1 MRQGILAG
9 RYPAVAAMVIFALV
23 PFLGLSAALQ
33 PLSPIIGE
41 QLHMSR
47 HALSLTTGMAN
58 AGYAIGTILAVQFA
72 LHLPQRRM
80 LLLYGVL
87 LVLGSVLAA
96 AATSPAPFIAGHV
109 LQGLCTSLM
118 LIAAVPPLVIG
129 YPASKARWTAMI
141 MNVCVFGAVAL
152 GPFVGG
158 LQAHAHAWRP
168 LFWVVAGIAA
178 AALVL
183 SVLTFQDAPPAD
195 RTGPWDITGVTLAAG
210 GCAAAFFGSAQL
222 LTHQFLDP
230 VAIIPLAGGLLAI
243 ITLLI
248 VEYRGRDP
256 LLNLRPLTSTFPVTG
271 ILVAICAAAASVS
284 AIVLSGETLAQRYPP
299 LHAGLLFLP
308 EFGGAALS
316 AVVFGSLFRTR
327 WLHYFVLFG
336 MACLA
341 AGILVVGADPL
352 TDAPALIGTGLL
364 GLGVGCSVAP
374 ALFIAGFSVQSVN
387 MQRVFSIIELLRAVA
402 AFMVAPVLAHV
413 AFTVSGGTQT
423 ALWICFG
430 IAVAGALTGIALY
443 ALARVRPPAPD
454 FEYWLAARGPGW
466 YSPPLFAAA
475 RHPRI
480 EGEPA
485 WQER

>member
-47 HALSLTTGMAN
+47 QALSLTTGMAN

-87 LVLGSVLAA
+87 LLIGSILAA
-96 AATSPAPFIAGHV
+96 AATAPATFIVGHV
-109 LQGLCTSLM
+109 LQGLCTSLL

-129 YPASKARWTAMI
+129 YPAAKARWTAMI
-141 MNVCVFGAVAL
+141 LNVCVFGAVAL

-168 LFWVVAGIAA
+168 LFWIVAGIAA

-195 RTGPWDITGVTLAAG
+195 REGPWDITAVTLAAG
-210 GCAAAFFGSAQL
+210 GCAAAFFGSSQL

-230 VAIIPLAGGLLAI
+230 VAILPLAGGLLAI
-243 ITLLI
+243 VVLLI
-248 VEYRGRDP
+248 VEYRGRRP

-271 ILVAICAAAASVS
+271 ILVAISAAAASVS
-284 AIVLSGETLAQRYPP
+284 AIVLANEMLAQRYPP

-316 AVVFGSLFRTR
+316 AVVFGAVFRTR
-327 WLHYFVLFG
+327 GLHYFVLSG
-336 MACLA
+336 MVFLA
-341 AGILVVGADPL
+341 AGILVVGIDPL
-352 TDAPALIGTGLL
+352 TDVPALVGSALL

-374 ALFIAGFSVQSVN
+374 ALFIAGFSVQAVN

-402 AFMVAPVLAHV
+402 AFMVAPVLVHV
-413 AFTVSGGTQT
+413 ALTVSGGTQT
-423 ALWICFG
+423 ALWICFA
-430 IAVAGALTGIALY
+430 IAVAGTLTGVALY

-454 FEYWLAARGPGW
+454 FDYWLAGHGPGW
-466 YSPPLFAAA
+466 YSPPLLAGA
-475 RHPRI
+475 RRTRI

-485 WQER
+485 WQEQ